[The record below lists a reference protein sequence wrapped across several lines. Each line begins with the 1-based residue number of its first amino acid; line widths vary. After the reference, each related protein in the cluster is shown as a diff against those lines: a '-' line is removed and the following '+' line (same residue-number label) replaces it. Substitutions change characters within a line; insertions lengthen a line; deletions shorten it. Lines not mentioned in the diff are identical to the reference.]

1 MIIMKKATIAVLA
14 VVLLA
19 APALAQQTRCAGW
32 EEAGA
37 TTILGS
43 YGNVGNDRIVTA
55 PEPVYA
61 GTYACSVQETP
72 VGGTPQ
78 AYVAYIEFLTDGDVI
93 DASFY
98 TYDDTAGASP
108 STRIWAHY
116 AQSGDVTSYAGS
128 ASGPSAYSAGT
139 GWEQMSGNWVFDS
152 DGGTRDALV
161 IEFRLY
167 SAGEDTYY
175 MDDVCVTAPDHA
187 RITLAGE
194 PPIAVDSES
203 WTGIKALYR

>member
-1 MIIMKKATIAVLA
+1 MKKATIALLA

-32 EEAGA
+32 EENNA
-37 TTILGS
+37 TTILGF
-43 YGNVGNDRIVTA
+43 YGNLVNDRIVSA

-61 GTYACSVQETP
+61 GDHACSVQESP
-72 VGGTPQ
+72 NGGTPQ
-78 AYVAYIEFLTDGDVI
+78 AYVAYIEYLQHNDNI
-93 DASFY
+93 EASFY
-98 TYDDTAGASP
+98 SYDTTPGASP

-116 AQSGDVTSYAGS
+116 AQSGDVTSYEGS
-128 ASGPSAYSAGT
+128 AGGNPEYGAGT
-139 GWEQMSGNWVFDS
+139 GWSQQSHSWVFDS
-152 DGGTRDALV
+152 AGDTRDALV

-167 SAGEDTYY
+167 SPTGEEPVFY
-175 MDDVCVTAPDHA
+175 MDDICVTAPDHA

-203 WTGIKALYR
+203 WSGIKALYH

>member
-1 MIIMKKATIAVLA
+1 MKKATIALLA

-19 APALAQQTRCAGW
+19 APAFAQTTRCAGW
-32 EEAGA
+32 EETGA
-37 TTILGS
+37 ITILGY
-43 YGNVGNDRIVTA
+43 YGNLGNDRIVTA

-72 VGGTPQ
+72 NGGTPQ
-78 AYVAYIEFLTDGDVI
+78 AYVAYIEFLTDGDIV

-98 TYDDTAGASP
+98 TYDDTPDVSP

-128 ASGPSAYSAGT
+128 YGGNATYSSGI
-139 GWEQMSGNWVFDS
+139 GWEQQSYSFTFDS

-161 IEFRLY
+161 IEYRLY
-167 SAGEDTYY
+167 SASGAEDVYY

-203 WTGIKALYR
+203 WSGVKALYR

>member
-1 MIIMKKATIAVLA
+1 MKKATIAVLA

-37 TTILGS
+37 TTILGY
-43 YGNVGNDRIVTA
+43 YGNLVNDRIVSA

-61 GTYACSVQETP
+61 GDHACSVQESP

-98 TYDDTAGASP
+98 AYDDTPGVSP
-108 STRIWAHY
+108 SVRIWAHY
-116 AQSGDVTSYAGS
+116 AVSGDVTSYEGS
-128 ASGPSAYSAGT
+128 ASGPSAYTAGT
-139 GWEQMSGNWVFDS
+139 GWELMSHSWTFDS
-152 DGGTRDALV
+152 SGGTRDALV
-161 IEFRLY
+161 IEYRLY
-167 SAGEDTYY
+167 SVGEDTYY
-175 MDDVCVTAPDHA
+175 MDDICVTAPDHA

-194 PPIAVDSES
+194 PPIAVESES
-203 WTGIKALYR
+203 WSGIKALYR